1 MQRDVSVSDISFAI
15 NHNVKVLVGPLCQ
28 IFCCEKYLCRKY
40 VRDLYFR
47 NVCQ

>member
-15 NHNVKVLVGPLCQ
+15 NYNVKVLVRPLCL
-28 IFCCEKYLCRKY
+28 IFFCEKYLCRKY